1 MARPRSFDLDTALDG
16 AMDIFWRQGYTA
28 TNLPDLLTAMGLTRG
43 SFYKAFTDKE
53 SAYLA
58 ALDQYD
64 QKVVDR
70 AVEALADC
78 NGSTSADCLGLLF
91 SGSKDPGRGCFI
103 CNAMVELGPV
113 QSEVSRRTNR
123 MASKLRDGIAKVL
136 IRYGGE
142 VDMNAVAQP
151 VQEKADLILHLYF
164 GHQAMGKASAGRQ
177 DWSLQLTHI
186 LGQTDA

>member
-16 AMDIFWRQGYTA
+16 AMEIFWRQGYMA
-28 TNLPDLLTAMGLTRG
+28 TNLPDLLKAMGLTRG

-64 QKVVDR
+64 KKVVDR
-70 AVEALADC
+70 TLEALADRK
-78 NGSTSADCLGLLF
+78 GSTSADCLSLLF
-91 SGSKDPGRGCFI
+91 SDSKDPGRGCFI

-123 MASKLRDGIAKVL
+123 MASKLRDGIAEVL
-136 IRYGGE
+136 HRYDGE
-142 VDMNAVAQP
+142 MGERAAVQP

-164 GHQAMGKASAGRQ
+164 GHQAMGKASTEGQ
-177 DWSLQLTHI
+177 GWSLQLTHI
-186 LGQTDA
+186 LGQNGA